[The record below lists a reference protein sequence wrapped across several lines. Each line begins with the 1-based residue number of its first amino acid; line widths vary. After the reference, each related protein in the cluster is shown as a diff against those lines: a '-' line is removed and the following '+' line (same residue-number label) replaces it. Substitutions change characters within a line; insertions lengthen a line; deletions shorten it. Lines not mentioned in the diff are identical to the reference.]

1 MDDFENKDRGFNG
14 AEQEGGTTRIDMP
27 RRHRREE
34 APEDAPEREKRDV
47 AGRTLL
53 FSMGVVPGLCLG

>member
-27 RRHRREE
+27 KHYKR
-34 APEDAPEREKRDV
+34 ERET
-47 AGRTLL
+47 GRE
-53 FSMGVVPGLCLG
+53 S